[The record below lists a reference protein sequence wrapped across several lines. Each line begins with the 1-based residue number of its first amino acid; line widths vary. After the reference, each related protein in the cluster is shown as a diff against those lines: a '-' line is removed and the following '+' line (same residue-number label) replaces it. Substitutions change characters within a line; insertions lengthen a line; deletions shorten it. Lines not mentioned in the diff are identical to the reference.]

1 MADTEFDVPGFVRNE
16 GERSLFKVQRMLV
29 PGGKL
34 LFSDAHL
41 SLSKKSGGL
50 DGDEFVNWLRVNV
63 FPGPGWGFYKEEDK
77 PYFNKSTK
85 KDTAPETPAPVK
97 GKKTASGKIMKRK
110 DPQTKQDKTNKI
122 TPVQIV
128 EAEASSA
135 KKLIE
140 QCRDKT
146 TLKKALSLSRNI
158 AHRGEHM
165 RLLMRRLEQVY

>member
-1 MADTEFDVPGFVRNE
+1 MADTEFDVTGFVRNE

-41 SLSKKSGGL
+41 SLVKKSGGL
-50 DGDEFVNWLRVNV
+50 AGEEFIVWLRENV
-63 FPGPGWGFYKEEDK
+63 FPGPDWGFYKDEDK

-85 KDTAPETPAPVK
+85 KDAAPETPLPVK
-97 GKKTASGKIMKRK
+97 GKKTASGKVMKRD
-110 DPQTKQDKTNKI
+110 DPSTRQDKTNKI
-122 TPVQIV
+122 TPVQII
-128 EAEASSA
+128 EADAESA
-135 KKLIE
+135 RKLIE

-146 TLKKALSLSRNI
+146 TLKKALNLSQNI